1 MELIHDVMNILV
13 PLVVLIFL
21 ILFYPPYLVYK
32 LLSFIK
38 RSITT
43 EDVRGK
49 VVVITGAS
57 SGIGEHIAYEYAK
70 RGARLVLAARRED
83 RLLAVADKAL
93 KLGCL
98 DVKVIRADVAK
109 VEDCKRLIEEALNYF
124 GRLDHLVNNAGIE
137 RHSLFEEIN
146 QIADFIPI
154 MDINFWGS
162 AYCTHFAVP
171 HLKKTKGKIVVIAS
185 TASWSPT
192 PGLNIYNASKAAQTS
207 FFETLRTEFGGAIGV
222 TIVLPGVIESEMAN
236 SQTLAEIG
244 LDILPSEST
253 GRCAKAIVNSAC
265 RGDMFLTEPFWV
277 GVGYLQKV
285 LCSEFTEWQY
295 HKHFVKKLQKHHA
308 GKKN

>member
-1 MELIHDVMNILV
+1 MKKSLT
-13 PLVVLIFL
+13 
-21 ILFYPPYLVYK
+21 K
-32 LLSFIK
+32 
-38 RSITT
+38 

-49 VVVITGAS
+49 VVLITGAS

-93 KLGCL
+93 KLGSL

-109 VEDCKRLIEEALNYF
+109 VEDCKQLIEEALNHF
-124 GRLDHLVNNAGIE
+124 GHLDHLVNNAGIE
-137 RHSLFEEIN
+137 RHGLFEDIN
-146 QIADFIPI
+146 QITDFVPI

-185 TASWSPT
+185 SASWSPT
-192 PGLNIYNASKAAQTS
+192 PGLNIYNASKAAQVS
-207 FFETLRTEFGGAIGV
+207 FFETLRTEFGGSIGV

-236 SQTLAEIG
+236 SVMLAQSG
-244 LDILPSEST
+244 LGVLPVEST

-265 RGDMFLTEPFWV
+265 RGDMFLTEPSWV
-277 GVGYLQKV
+277 GVGFLQKV
-285 LCSEFTEWQY
+285 LCPELFEWTY
-295 HKHFVKKLQKHHA
+295 HQHFVKRMRKLMKE
-308 GKKN
+308 KLV